1 MDKSRKGDKD
11 KRLGSK
17 PAAHPKKEYGEK
29 SQRFSRGDKHERG
42 ERYGK
47 SDRYDKNEKP
57 QRFSK
62 KDRHERGDRYGK
74 SDGYGKNEKTQ
85 RSDRSDKPYRDEKH
99 QRYDRAERPG
109 RDEKHQRQYK
119 SNRDERSD
127 RHDKY
132 DKREK
137 GDRAKREVKTIDSD
151 TVRLNKFIANS
162 GICSRREA
170 DEYIKLGLV
179 TVNGKIVTELGTK
192 VKPDDDIRF
201 DGERLKGEKK
211 VYILMNKPK
220 DYVTTMSDPH
230 AKKCVIDLISPDKCK
245 ERVVPVGR
253 LDKATTGVLLF
264 TNDGDLAARLTH
276 PSYNVKKIYHV
287 FLDKNLTKNDFEAL
301 VKGITLEDG
310 EIHADSLSYVD
321 DDMSQVG
328 IEIHSGRNRL
338 VRRMFE
344 HLGYKVVKLDRVYF
358 AGLTKRKLRRG
369 AWRFLTEEEITFLKM
384 GNFN

>member
-47 SDRYDKNEKP
+47 SDRYD
-57 QRFSK
+57 
-62 KDRHERGDRYGK
+62 
-74 SDGYGKNEKTQ
+74 KNEKTQ

-132 DKREK
+132 DKRER
-137 GDRAKREVKTIDSD
+137 GDRVKRDAKTTEDD

-211 VYILMNKPK
+211 VYLLMNKPK